1 MKLKT
6 FLYPLFTLIFAACSG
21 QTSKNSTKIE
31 AKAFSEKLAATP
43 NAQLIDVRTPSE
55 FATDHLDN
63 AKNINWM
70 GTDFTSKVATLD
82 KSKPVFVYCKSGG
95 RSESAAE
102 KLEQLGF
109 TTIYELQGGIL
120 KWDAAGLSKP
130 SGKIMG
136 MTQDQYKQLL
146 QSNQKVLINF
156 YAEWCAP
163 CKKMAPYVTAM
174 QKEKG
179 ATTIIRL
186 DADANK
192 TLMTELKISE
202 LPTLLLYDNQAL
214 VWRQSGF
221 VSEEDLRKQIQ

>member
-1 MKLKT
+1 MNYKSFLLLLVFT
-6 FLYPLFTLIFAACSG
+6 FISCTG
-21 QTSKNSTKIE
+21 QTSKN
-31 AKAFSEKLAATP
+31 AKKVAAAEFSEKLAATP

-55 FATDHLDN
+55 FAADHLDN

-186 DADANK
+186 NADANK